1 MLHYRFP
8 KMNECMGL
16 WFTWPDDKDKSR
28 TILPAWSGLCY
39 TCSGLCT
46 APDSTIPA
54 PDSATAPNSAIPAP
68 DSVLLRTYSEISW
81 SDISLG

>member
-1 MLHYRFP
+1 MIKTRIVRYYRP
-8 KMNECMGL
+8 G
-16 WFTWPDDKDKSR
+16 PDSA
-28 TILPAWSGLCY
+28 IPAAAPDSG
-39 TCSGLCT
+39 T

-54 PDSATAPNSAIPAP
+54 PDSATALNSAIPAP